1 MMQVWVSRPT
11 TTVEPL
17 AAKTKTKTRQVCIF
31 EFHLLQRQFQIN
43 NTKKQILK
51 KYQLNIKY
59 NVCAALFYH
68 LREATKIFVGRCRVF
83 IRFYMHLFILLLLYM
98 NM

>member
-17 AAKTKTKTRQVCIF
+17 AAKNKNQKQDKSAFSSFICCSVSFKLTTR
-31 EFHLLQRQFQIN
+31 
-43 NTKKQILK
+43 KQILK

-68 LREATKIFVGRCRVF
+68 LREATMIFVGRCRVF